1 MNNLKEKRIGAGYSC
16 RKMAMKLNISKTF
29 YWQIEN
35 NQRRM
40 SYEMAIKIASIFNM
54 KPDELFYNYF
64 TSKEM

>member
-1 MNNLKEKRIGAGYSC
+1 MNELKEKRISAGYSC

-40 SYEMAIKIASIFNM
+40 SYEMAVKIAKVFNM
-54 KPDELFYNYF
+54 KPDDLFYNYF
-64 TSKEM
+64 IGKEI